1 MELRADLQILFLC
14 VWNFALTLASDA
26 TGADLWGIEQC
37 RDAGF
42 SSANLLCS
50 SCKDLSQFGL
60 NVLEPSCSKCCQDDT
75 GGNVAAKKYAAARL
89 ELCG

>member
-1 MELRADLQILFLC
+1 MELRADLQILLLC

-26 TGADLWGIEQC
+26 AGADLWGIEQC

-50 SCKDLSQFGL
+50 SCK
-60 NVLEPSCSKCCQDDT
+60 
-75 GGNVAAKKYAAARL
+75 GN
-89 ELCG
+89 